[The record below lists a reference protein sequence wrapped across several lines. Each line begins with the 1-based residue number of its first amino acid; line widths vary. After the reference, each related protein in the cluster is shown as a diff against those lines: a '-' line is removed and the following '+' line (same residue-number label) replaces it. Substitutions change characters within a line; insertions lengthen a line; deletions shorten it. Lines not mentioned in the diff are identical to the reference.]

1 MQESLQLSEA
11 MFVVL
16 LGRVKDHIVE
26 VGYAAAGA
34 PKVICKIQEP
44 ARNNQVKLLSKADCC
59 C

>member
-1 MQESLQLSEA
+1 MQEVLQLSEA

-34 PKVICKIQEP
+34 GKAHSQDPGSCQE
-44 ARNNQVKLLSKADCC
+44 
-59 C
+59 